1 MIERT
6 LNWQQLGLT
15 RQEVFHELTG
25 GNAMWQS
32 GINTLQGDNAMLRSE
47 DQTQQSDN
55 AVLQEASVILDEVA
69 AILHCRYAFVTT
81 GTDTL
86 QNFSPGR
93 IILSQ
98 LRGSEALC
106 YFVATAGREF
116 EEYQRQLM
124 TQGDMVRVYLANEIG
139 SMIAERTADKMEEL
153 LQAQLSPKGLSRTNR
168 FSPGYCG
175 WHVREQPLLFGLFP
189 PEPCGIQLTDSC
201 LMLPIKS
208 VSGVI
213 GIGHQVKRL
222 DYSCGICKL
231 ESCYKRRTH
240 LPNTARP

>member
-15 RQEVFHELTG
+15 PQEVFDQLK
-25 GNAMWQS
+25 
-32 GINTLQGDNAMLRSE
+32 GDE
-47 DQTQQSDN
+47 
-55 AVLQEASVILDEVA
+55 AVLQEASSILAEVSA
-69 AILHCRYAFVTT
+69 FLQCRFAFVTT
-81 GTDTL
+81 GMDTL
-86 QNFSPGR
+86 QNFSPGK

-116 EEYQRQLM
+116 EEYQHRLM
-124 TQGDMVRVYLANEIG
+124 EHGDMVRVYLANEIG
-139 SMIAERTADKMEEL
+139 SMIAEHTADKMEEL
-153 LQAQLSPKGLSRTNR
+153 LQAQLTPKGLSRTNR

-175 WHVREQPLLFGLFP
+175 WHVREQPQLFSLFP

-222 DYSCGICKL
+222 DYTCGICKL
-231 ESCYKRRTH
+231 ESCYKRRK
-240 LPNTARP
+240 AK